1 MIKILLTGSTGFF
14 GEYFNKLLNRNYI
27 IFNILNKSDNKNLKN
42 KFKLNLNNQK
52 KIDLFIKKF
61 SPNLIVHAAAIT
73 DVDYC
78 EKYKKKA
85 LISNFVITKKLVNAA
100 KKYKKFLVFISSDQL
115 FDGSK
120 KKYNE
125 KSVYSPCNFY
135 ANTKMQSEKY
145 IKKNLKDYLIIRTN
159 FFGKSPK
166 GRKSFSDFITKN
178 IQNKKKIKLFEDV
191 MFNPVHLST
200 LIKILEKLIVLK
212 KKGIFN
218 VSSDKPISK
227 YQFGK
232 KIIKKLNLDERYL
245 FKSNLN
251 ENKSFLA
258 KRPKN
263 MFIDNFKIKNI
274 LHIKEININHEIKKL
289 IK

>member
-61 SPNLIVHAAAIT
+61 SPNLILHAAAIT

-120 KKYNE
+120 KK
-125 KSVYSPCNFY
+125 
-135 ANTKMQSEKY
+135 
-145 IKKNLKDYLIIRTN
+145 I
-159 FFGKSPK
+159 
-166 GRKSFSDFITKN
+166 
-178 IQNKKKIKLFEDV
+178 
-191 MFNPVHLST
+191 
-200 LIKILEKLIVLK
+200 
-212 KKGIFN
+212 
-218 VSSDKPISK
+218 
-227 YQFGK
+227 
-232 KIIKKLNLDERYL
+232 
-245 FKSNLN
+245 
-251 ENKSFLA
+251 
-258 KRPKN
+258 
-263 MFIDNFKIKNI
+263 
-274 LHIKEININHEIKKL
+274 
-289 IK
+289 